1 MGAGY
6 EIPIS
11 VSAASSFSVPQSIAS
26 PTIFNF
32 GAGDVDGGHYANE
45 QDPVQPVT
53 ATASAALGGDSNAA
67 SSTPISMGGK
77 LDTKTIL
84 IFGAVGAALLTVGI
98 VAIYLIRRK

>member
-1 MGAGY
+1 MSAGY

-11 VSAASSFSVPQSIAS
+11 VSAASSFSVPQSIAT

-32 GAGDVDGGHYANE
+32 GSGDVDGGHFSNE

-67 SSTPISMGGK
+67 SSTPISMGAGINPN
-77 LDTKTIL
+77 TIL
-84 IFGAVGAALLTVGI
+84 IAGAVVVSLVIAVA
-98 VAIYLIRRK
+98 AIYLIKHK

>member
-1 MGAGY
+1 MAAGY

-11 VSAASSFSVPQSIAS
+11 VGVASSFSVPQSVVS

-32 GAGDVDGGHYANE
+32 GTGNVEGGEYDNE
-45 QDPVQPVT
+45 QSPIQPVT

-67 SSTPISMGGK
+67 SSTPIALGGK